1 MEEWQESLASNAS
14 SASSGKS
21 EQIRELN
28 ERLLGES
35 LSRQEAGDLYK
46 RLQEEYDILL
56 AKHAQAEN
64 TIDQLRIGARVNL
77 FSDSPA
83 PNQAVESKLI
93 EFKSAPRQVLYSKGE
108 RGILSGPN
116 GDIYVT
122 KSSSAG
128 FNDFPDGSDA
138 RNLPAKMPEIDHVN
152 VAVRLK
158 DLQNDIHAFQ
168 SALNERELSYEQQ
181 RNLYNAL
188 KDKHDNLK
196 RQVEHLNRVEKTKSQ
211 GTDPSERPPAK
222 FMDPNSLEGEL
233 YKLEL
238 RLGEVCDDIGEQL
251 FSEKQNGGGNEE
263 LERALRNDF
272 QRLRLL
278 STSPEHQ
285 MRNSAA
291 IEGRQLSFVSSEGH
305 GRASRSRSLSSERS
319 KNAHSDI
326 HQTGSSS
333 PQEKQP
339 NYSEELAESGYYAS
353 ESLIRESPTRDHSS
367 TNVPHQYLARS
378 RSPDMKHPGMFAQK
392 RHWSLREF
400 DQPVESTEELI
411 VYSSEESE
419 LRGKYPDVPSRSN
432 LKSK

>member
-128 FNDFPDGSDA
+128 LNDFPDGEDA
-138 RNLPAKMPEIDHVN
+138 RNLPTKMPEVDHVN

-196 RQVEHLNRVEKTKSQ
+196 DK
-211 GTDPSERPPAK
+211 PPAK

-367 TNVPHQYLARS
+367 TNVPHQYLTRS

-400 DQPVESTEELI
+400 DQPMESTEELI